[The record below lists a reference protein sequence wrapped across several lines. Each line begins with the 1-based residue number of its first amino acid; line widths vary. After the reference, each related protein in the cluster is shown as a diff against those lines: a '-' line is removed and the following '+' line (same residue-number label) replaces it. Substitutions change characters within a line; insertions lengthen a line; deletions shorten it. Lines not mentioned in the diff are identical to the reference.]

1 MTAPAP
7 ARPARVPF
15 HDLRDLHALGGVQAE
30 IDAAVLRVSRSG
42 RYLLGPEL
50 EAFEEEYARYCE
62 NAHCVGVGSGLGALE
77 LTLRALGIGE
87 GDEVIVPGHTYIAS
101 WLAVSATGARPVPVE
116 PEAGSYLIDPDR
128 LAAAITPRT
137 RAVMPVHLYGHPVDL
152 DAIEA
157 VTAPRGIPV
166 VEDAAQAHGARYKG
180 RRIGSRYAAA
190 FSFYPG
196 KNLGALGDAGA
207 VVTSDPELAGQIRL
221 LRNYGSREKYRHEV
235 RGTNSRLD
243 EIQAAALRAKLPYL
257 DAWNAHRGTI
267 AARYTEGLS
276 GLPGVVPPAVR
287 SWAEPVWHQYVL
299 RTAHREEL
307 RQALTGA
314 GVESLVHYPI
324 AVHRSGA
331 YAGTRSEPLPRSER
345 LAAQVLS
352 LPMGPQLIARDA
364 ETVIAAVR
372 HATENS
378 HV

>member
-7 ARPARVPF
+7 ERAARVAF
-15 HDLRDLHALGGVQAE
+15 HDLRDLHALDGVQAE
-30 IDAAVLRVSRSG
+30 IDAALLRVSCSG

-62 NAHCVGVGSGLGALE
+62 NAHCVGVGSGLDALE
-77 LTLRALGIGE
+77 LTLRALGVGE
-87 GDEVIVPGHTYIAS
+87 GDEVVVPGHTYIAT

-137 RAVMPVHLYGHPVDL
+137 RAVMPVHTYGHPVDL
-152 DAIEA
+152 DAVEA

-196 KNLGALGDAGA
+196 KNLGALGDGGA
-207 VVTSDPELAGQIRL
+207 VVTSDPELAGRIRL
-221 LRNYGSREKYRHEV
+221 LRNYGSRVKYEHEA

-243 EIQAAALRAKLPYL
+243 EVQAAALRAKLPYL
-257 DAWNAHRGTI
+257 DAWNARRDAV
-267 AARYTEGLS
+267 AARYAEGLS
-276 GLPGVVPPAVR
+276 GLPGVAVPAVR

-307 RQALTGA
+307 RRSLAEA

-331 YAGTRSEPLPRSER
+331 YADAAYPPLPRSER
-345 LAAQVLS
+345 LAAEVLS
-352 LPMGPQLIARDA
+352 LPMGPQLTARDA
-364 ETVIAAVR
+364 ETVVEAVR

>member
-7 ARPARVPF
+7 ARPAHVPF
-15 HDLRDLHALGGVQAE
+15 HDLRDLHALDGVQAE

-50 EAFEEEYARYCE
+50 KAFEEEYARYCE

-87 GDEVIVPGHTYIAS
+87 GDEVVVPGHTYIAT

-116 PEAGSYLIDPDR
+116 PEADSYLIDPDR

-157 VTAPRGIPV
+157 VTGPRGIPV
-166 VEDAAQAHGARYKG
+166 VEDAAQAHGARYRG

-196 KNLGALGDAGA
+196 KNLGALGDGGA
-207 VVTSDPELAGQIRL
+207 VVTSDPELAARIRL

-243 EIQAAALRAKLPYL
+243 EMQAAALRAKLPYL
-257 DAWNAHRGTI
+257 DAWNARRGAI

-307 RQALTGA
+307 QEALTGA

-331 YAGTRSEPLPRSER
+331 YGRTRSAPLPRSER
-345 LAAQVLS
+345 LAAEVLS

-364 ETVIAAVR
+364 ETVVAAVR

>member
-7 ARPARVPF
+7 ERAARVAF
-15 HDLRDLHALGGVQAE
+15 HDLRDLHALDGVQAE
-30 IDAAVLRVSRSG
+30 IDAALLRVSRSG

-62 NAHCVGVGSGLGALE
+62 NAHCVGVGSGLDALE
-77 LTLRALGIGE
+77 LTLRALGVGE
-87 GDEVIVPGHTYIAS
+87 GDEVVVPGHTYVAT

-137 RAVMPVHLYGHPVDL
+137 RAVMPVHTYGHPVDL
-152 DAIEA
+152 DAVEA

-196 KNLGALGDAGA
+196 KNLGALGDGGA
-207 VVTSDPELAGQIRL
+207 VVTSDPELAGRIRL
-221 LRNYGSREKYRHEV
+221 LRNYGSRVKYEHEA

-243 EIQAAALRAKLPYL
+243 EVQAAALRAKLPYL
-257 DAWNAHRGTI
+257 DAWNARRDAV
-267 AARYTEGLS
+267 AARYAEGLS
-276 GLPGVVPPAVR
+276 GLPGVAVPAVR

-299 RTAHREEL
+299 RTARREEL
-307 RQALTGA
+307 RRSLAEA

-331 YAGTRSEPLPRSER
+331 YADAAYPPLPRSER
-345 LAAQVLS
+345 LAAEVLS
-352 LPMGPQLIARDA
+352 LPMGPQLTARDA
-364 ETVIAAVR
+364 ETVVEAVR

>member
-15 HDLRDLHALGGVQAE
+15 HDLRDLHALDGVQAE
-30 IDAAVLRVSRSG
+30 IDAALLRVSRSG

-62 NAHCVGVGSGLGALE
+62 NAHCVGVGSGLAALE
-77 LTLRALGIGE
+77 LTLRALGIGA
-87 GDEVIVPGHTYIAS
+87 GDEVVVPGHTYIAS

-157 VTAPRGIPV
+157 VTAHRGIPV
-166 VEDAAQAHGARYKG
+166 VEDAAQAHGARYRG

-196 KNLGALGDAGA
+196 KNLGALGDGGA
-207 VVTSDPELAGQIRL
+207 VVTSDPELAGRIRL

-235 RGTNSRLD
+235 CGTNSRLD
-243 EIQAAALRAKLPYL
+243 ELQAAALRAKLPYL
-257 DAWNAHRGTI
+257 DAWNARRDAI

-276 GLPGVVPPAVR
+276 GLPGVAPPSVR

-331 YAGTRSEPLPRSER
+331 YARTPTAPLPRSER
-345 LAAQVLS
+345 LAAEVLS
-352 LPMGPQLIARDA
+352 LPMGPQLIERDA

>member
-7 ARPARVPF
+7 ERAARVAF
-15 HDLRDLHALGGVQAE
+15 HDLRDLHALDGVQAE
-30 IDAAVLRVSRSG
+30 IDAALLRVSRSG

-62 NAHCVGVGSGLGALE
+62 NAHCVGVGSGLDALE
-77 LTLRALGIGE
+77 LTLRALGVGE
-87 GDEVIVPGHTYIAS
+87 GDEVVVPGHTYIAT

-116 PEAGSYLIDPDR
+116 PEADSYLIDPDR

-137 RAVMPVHLYGHPVDL
+137 RAVMPVHTYGHPVDL
-152 DAIEA
+152 DAVEA

-196 KNLGALGDAGA
+196 KNLGALGDGGA
-207 VVTSDPELAGQIRL
+207 VVTSDPELAGRIRL
-221 LRNYGSREKYRHEV
+221 LRNYGSRVKYEHEV
-235 RGTNSRLD
+235 CGTNSRLD
-243 EIQAAALRAKLPYL
+243 EVQAAALRAKLPYL
-257 DAWNAHRGTI
+257 DAWNARRDAV
-267 AARYTEGLS
+267 AARYAEGLS

-299 RTAHREEL
+299 RTARREEL
-307 RQALTGA
+307 RRSLAEA

-331 YAGTRSEPLPRSER
+331 YADGPYPPLPRSER
-345 LAAQVLS
+345 LAAEVLS
-352 LPMGPQLIARDA
+352 LPMGPQLTARDA
-364 ETVIAAVR
+364 ETVVEAVR

>member
-7 ARPARVPF
+7 ERAAGVAF
-15 HDLRDLHALGGVQAE
+15 HDLRDLHALDGVQAE
-30 IDAAVLRVSRSG
+30 IDAALLRVSRSG

-62 NAHCVGVGSGLGALE
+62 NAHCVGVGSGLDALE
-77 LTLRALGIGE
+77 LTLRALGVGE
-87 GDEVIVPGHTYIAS
+87 GDEVVVPGHTYIAT

-116 PEAGSYLIDPDR
+116 PEADSYLIDPDR

-137 RAVMPVHLYGHPVDL
+137 RAVMPVHTYGHPVDL
-152 DAIEA
+152 DAVEA

-196 KNLGALGDAGA
+196 KNLGALGDGGA
-207 VVTSDPELAGQIRL
+207 VVTSDPELAGRIRL
-221 LRNYGSREKYRHEV
+221 LRNYGSRVKYEHEV
-235 RGTNSRLD
+235 CGTNSRLD
-243 EIQAAALRAKLPYL
+243 EVQAAALRAKLPYL
-257 DAWNAHRGTI
+257 DAWNARRDAV
-267 AARYTEGLS
+267 AARYAEGLS
-276 GLPGVVPPAVR
+276 GLPGVAVPAVR

-299 RTAHREEL
+299 RTARREEL
-307 RQALTGA
+307 RRSLAEA

-331 YAGTRSEPLPRSER
+331 YADGPYPPLPRSER
-345 LAAQVLS
+345 LAAEVLS
-352 LPMGPQLIARDA
+352 LPMGPQLTARDA
-364 ETVIAAVR
+364 ETVVEAVR

>member
-7 ARPARVPF
+7 ERAAHVAF
-15 HDLRDLHALGGVQAE
+15 HDLRDLHALDGVQAE
-30 IDAAVLRVSRSG
+30 IDAALLRVSRSG

-62 NAHCVGVGSGLGALE
+62 NAHCVGVGSGLDALE
-77 LTLRALGIGE
+77 LTLRALGVGE
-87 GDEVIVPGHTYIAS
+87 GDEVVVPGHTYVAT

-137 RAVMPVHLYGHPVDL
+137 RVVMPVHTYGHPVDL
-152 DAIEA
+152 DAVEA

-196 KNLGALGDAGA
+196 KNLGALGDGGA
-207 VVTSDPELAGQIRL
+207 VVTSDPELAGRIRL
-221 LRNYGSREKYRHEV
+221 LRNYGSRVKYEHEV
-235 RGTNSRLD
+235 CGTNSRLD
-243 EIQAAALRAKLPYL
+243 EVQAAALRAKLPYL
-257 DAWNAHRGTI
+257 DAWNARRDAV
-267 AARYTEGLS
+267 AARYAEGLS
-276 GLPGVVPPAVR
+276 GLPGLVVPAVR

-299 RTAHREEL
+299 RTARREEL
-307 RQALTGA
+307 RRSLAEA

-331 YAGTRSEPLPRSER
+331 YADGPHPPLPRSER
-345 LAAQVLS
+345 LAAEVLS
-352 LPMGPQLIARDA
+352 LPMGPQLTARDA
-364 ETVIAAVR
+364 ETVVEAVR

>member
-1 MTAPAP
+1 MTVPTV
-7 ARPARVPF
+7 ARAARVPF
-15 HDLRDLHALGGVQAE
+15 YDLQDLHAMDGVQAE
-30 IDAAVLRVSRSG
+30 IDAALLRVSRSG

-62 NAHCVGVGSGLGALE
+62 NAHCVGVGSGMDALE
-77 LTLRALGIGE
+77 LTLRALGVGE
-87 GDEVIVPGHTYIAS
+87 GDEVVVPGHTYVAT

-116 PEAGSYLIDPDR
+116 PEASSYLIDPDR
-128 LAAAITPRT
+128 LTAAITPRT
-137 RAVMPVHLYGHPVDL
+137 KAVMPVHTYGHPVDL

-196 KNLGALGDAGA
+196 KNLGALGDGGA
-207 VVTSDPELAGQIRL
+207 VVTSDAELAERIRL
-221 LRNYGSREKYRHEV
+221 LRNYGSREKYEHEV

-257 DAWNAHRGTI
+257 DAWNARRNVI

-276 GLPGVVPPAVR
+276 GLPGVTPPAVR
-287 SWAEPVWHQYVL
+287 SWAEPVWHQYVP
-299 RTAHREEL
+299 RTTHREEL
-307 RQALTGA
+307 RRALTDA
-314 GVESLVHYPI
+314 GVEHLIHYPV
-324 AVHRSGA
+324 AVHRSRA
-331 YAGTRSEPLPRSER
+331 YAGTVPGPLPRSER
-345 LAAQVLS
+345 LAAEVLS
-352 LPMGPQLIARDA
+352 LPIGPQLTAQDA

>member
-7 ARPARVPF
+7 ERAARVAF
-15 HDLRDLHALGGVQAE
+15 HDLRDLHALDGVQAE
-30 IDAAVLRVSRSG
+30 IDAALLRVSRSG

-62 NAHCVGVGSGLGALE
+62 NAHCVGVGSGLDALE
-77 LTLRALGIGE
+77 LTLRALGVGE
-87 GDEVIVPGHTYIAS
+87 GDEVVVPGHTYVAT

-116 PEAGSYLIDPDR
+116 PEAGSYLIDPGR

-137 RAVMPVHLYGHPVDL
+137 RAVMPVHTYGHPVDL
-152 DAIEA
+152 DAVEA

-196 KNLGALGDAGA
+196 KNLGALGDGGA
-207 VVTSDPELAGQIRL
+207 VVTSDPELAGRIRL
-221 LRNYGSREKYRHEV
+221 LRNYGSRVKYEHEA

-243 EIQAAALRAKLPYL
+243 EVQAAALRAKLPYL
-257 DAWNAHRGTI
+257 DAWNARRDAV
-267 AARYTEGLS
+267 AARYAEGLS
-276 GLPGVVPPAVR
+276 GLPGVAVPAVR

-307 RQALTGA
+307 RRSLAEA

-331 YAGTRSEPLPRSER
+331 YADAAYPPLPRSER
-345 LAAQVLS
+345 LAAEVLS
-352 LPMGPQLIARDA
+352 LPMGPQLTARDA
-364 ETVIAAVR
+364 ETVVEAVR

>member
-7 ARPARVPF
+7 ERAARVAF
-15 HDLRDLHALGGVQAE
+15 HDLRDLHALDGVQAE
-30 IDAAVLRVSRSG
+30 IDAALLRVSRSG

-62 NAHCVGVGSGLGALE
+62 NVHCVGVGSGLDALE
-77 LTLRALGIGE
+77 LTLRALGVGE
-87 GDEVIVPGHTYIAS
+87 GDEVVVPGHTYIAT

-116 PEAGSYLIDPDR
+116 PEADSYLIDPDR

-137 RAVMPVHLYGHPVDL
+137 RAVMPVHTYGHPVDL
-152 DAIEA
+152 DAVEA

-196 KNLGALGDAGA
+196 KNLGALGDGGA
-207 VVTSDPELAGQIRL
+207 VVTSDPELAGRIRL
-221 LRNYGSREKYRHEV
+221 LRNYGSRVKYEHEV
-235 RGTNSRLD
+235 CGTNSRLD
-243 EIQAAALRAKLPYL
+243 EVQAAALRAKLPYL
-257 DAWNAHRGTI
+257 DAWNARRDAV
-267 AARYTEGLS
+267 AARYAEGLS

-299 RTAHREEL
+299 RTARREEL
-307 RQALTGA
+307 RRSLAEA

-331 YAGTRSEPLPRSER
+331 YADGPYPPLPRSER
-345 LAAQVLS
+345 LAAEVLS
-352 LPMGPQLIARDA
+352 LPMGPQLTARDA
-364 ETVIAAVR
+364 ETVVEAVR